1 MADLYQATYD
11 AVRSRIHG
19 GDIGQAVESATR
31 DAFSGA
37 QNQLYCIGQGFTE
50 AAHEIS
56 REHVRPSSTMRP
68 AISIDGNQWCA
79 LYGKNLQDGVAGFGD
94 SPAAAMAD
102 CDRNW
107 LAPISSPS
115 PLPSTAP

>member
-19 GDIGQAVESATR
+19 GDIGQAVESAAR

-37 QNQLYCIGQGFTE
+37 QHQFYCIGQEFTE
-50 AAHEIS
+50 AAREIG
-56 REHVRPSSTMRP
+56 REHARPSVTMRP
-68 AISIDGNQWCA
+68 AIRVDGNQWCA
-79 LYGKNLQDGVAGFGD
+79 LYGDNLQDGVAGFGD

-102 CDRNW
+102 FDRNW
-107 LAPISSPS
+107 AAALPIPS
-115 PLPSTAP
+115 QGTP

>member
-31 DAFSGA
+31 EAFSGA
-37 QNQLYCIGQGFTE
+37 QHQLYCVGQEFTE
-50 AAHEIS
+50 AAREIS
-56 REHVRPSSTMRP
+56 RVHARPSVVMRP

-79 LYGKNLQDGVAGFGD
+79 LYGANLQDGIAGFGD

-102 CDRNW
+102 FDHRW
-107 LAPISSPS
+107 
-115 PLPSTAP
+115 TAPLSIPSQDTQP